1 MLKPNLYLFR
11 STKLDESKYDFIF
24 VKNLRELWETIMDIY
39 LINKEKFGEFSTI
52 NEVWWVL
59 SHKDLTETA
68 IFQRQFEGQ

>member
-1 MLKPNLYLFR
+1 MVFLMLLYFHAKTKSVSFR

-52 NEVWWVL
+52 NEVW
-59 SHKDLTETA
+59 
-68 IFQRQFEGQ
+68 

>member
-52 NEVWWVL
+52 NEVW
-59 SHKDLTETA
+59 
-68 IFQRQFEGQ
+68 